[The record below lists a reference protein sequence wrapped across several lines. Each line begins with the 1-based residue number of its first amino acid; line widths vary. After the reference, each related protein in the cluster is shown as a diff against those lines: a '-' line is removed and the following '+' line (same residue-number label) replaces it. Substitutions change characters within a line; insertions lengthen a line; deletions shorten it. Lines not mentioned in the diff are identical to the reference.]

1 MASIIRVK
9 RSTGTSAPSSLNFG
23 ELGLT
28 VGVGTHGNLGGRIFA
43 GDNASNPQVIGG
55 RYFTDLLSIEPGKV
69 AGQQNPT
76 TFANGFVPIL
86 DGDRKVD
93 LWNVDNLSLDGN
105 TIASTDTDGNIIFDP
120 NGTGS
125 VVVVDDT
132 FLVFGNSGDAKIE
145 YDEDGSD
152 LIQVTGVKWRY
163 NVPIEV
169 NELSVVGVS
178 TLNSSGGITTTGGDL
193 YVGGDLFVQDDTNI
207 DELTARNLNVTGI
220 TTFQDKV
227 HLLDND
233 VAHFGGSLGEVGD
246 LLIFANGS
254 TNSIDARNADLTI
267 RQNVGGGTNDIKI
280 QAKSGENSA
289 TFLPDGAV
297 NLFFDNAN
305 KLQTRIDGVN
315 INGTLETDALL
326 VTGVSTYQG
335 QSNFTGKMVVTGGVE
350 IDNIGIS
357 SNIIA
362 TRSGAGNQL
371 YIDPYPDGLSNEGT
385 VIIKGDLQVDGTQT
399 TVNSSSVTSN
409 ESIFRLGD
417 VTSSRTVTATVGTGV
432 SVITLD
438 SITGINTGDTLTHA
452 SLPGAGRTTVHSY
465 NTGAKTVSIDGV
477 TTAGIATATQIVVTH
492 AFDTNDDRGIS
503 FQYNVGVG
511 TANTKE
517 GFFGY
522 DDTNSRWTY
531 VPDATITNGVVSG
544 TKGFLDIKG
553 IFYQAGDFSTNGVV
567 FFDSTGLQ
575 NSTGSPA
582 AGISTSN
589 AVLTTTAAGTPTWT
603 DTLDGGT
610 FWTY

>member
-9 RSTGTSAPSSLNFG
+9 RSTGTSAPGTLNFG

-28 VGVGTHGNLGGRIFA
+28 VGVGTHGNKGGRVFA
-43 GDNASNPQVIGG
+43 GDNSSNPQEIGG

-69 AGQQNPT
+69 AGQQNPS

-93 LWNVDNLSLDGN
+93 LWNVDNLSMDGN
-105 TIASTDTDGNIIFDP
+105 TIASTNTDGNIVLNP
-120 NGTGS
+120 NGTG
-125 VVVVDDT
+125 VVAIPDDT
-132 FLVFGNSGDAKIE
+132 FLTFGDSADSQIE
-145 YDEDGSD
+145 YDEDNTD
-152 LIQVTGVKWRY
+152 RIQVTGANWRY
-163 NVPIEV
+163 NLQIEV

-193 YVGGDLFVQDDTNI
+193 YVGGDLFVLDDTNI

-220 TTFQDKV
+220 ATVQDKL

-233 VAHFGGSLGEVGD
+233 KIHLGGSLGENGD
-246 LLIFANGS
+246 LQISHSGSHSLIKDTGTGDLRIAGS
-254 TNSIDARNADLTI
+254 KIDIRNAADTEQLASFT
-267 RQNVGGGTNDIKI
+267 
-280 QAKSGENSA
+280 E
-289 TFLPDGAV
+289 DGAV
-297 NLFFDNAN
+297 ELFFNNAK
-305 KLQTRIDGVN
+305 KLETRIDGVN
-315 INGTLETDALL
+315 VTGTTETDALL

-409 ESIFRLGD
+409 ETIFRLGD

-477 TTAGIATATQIVVTH
+477 TTAGIATATQIVITH

-503 FQYNVGVG
+503 FQYNVGLG

-553 IFYQAGDFSTNGVV
+553 VYYQSGDFATSGVV
-567 FFDSTGLQ
+567 YFDSTGLQ
-575 NSTGSPA
+575 KSTVAPA

-610 FWTY
+610 F

>member
-9 RSTGTSAPSSLNFG
+9 RSTGTSAPGTLNFG

-28 VGVGTHGNLGGRIFA
+28 VGVGTHGNKGGRVFA
-43 GDNASNPQVIGG
+43 GDNSSNPQEIGG

-69 AGQQNPT
+69 AGQQNPST
-76 TFANGFVPIL
+76 LSNGFVPIL

-93 LWNVDNLSLDGN
+93 LWNVDNLSMDGN
-105 TIASTDTDGNIIFDP
+105 TLASTNTDGNIILNP
-120 NGTGS
+120 NGTG
-125 VVVVDDT
+125 VVAIPDDT
-132 FLVFGNSGDAKIE
+132 FVSFGDSGDAKIE

-417 VTSSRTVTATVGTGV
+417 VTSSRTVTATVGTGA

-553 IFYQAGDFSTNGVV
+553 VYYQSGDFATSGVV
-567 FFDSTGLQ
+567 YFDSTGLQ
-575 NSTGSPA
+575 KSTVAPA

-610 FWTY
+610 F

>member
-43 GDNASNPQVIGG
+43 GDNSSNPQVIGG

-69 AGQQNPT
+69 EGQINPT
-76 TFANGFVPIL
+76 TGANGFVPIL
-86 DGDRKVD
+86 DSARKVD
-93 LWNVDNLSLDGN
+93 QWNVDNLRLDGN
-105 TIASTDTDGNIIFDP
+105 TISSQDNDGNIIFDP

-125 VVVVDDT
+125 VVVIDDT

-145 YDEDGSD
+145 YDEDGTD

-193 YVGGDLFVQDDTNI
+193 YVGGDLFIQDDLI
-207 DELTARNLNVTGI
+207 LDEATTRNLNVTGI
-220 TTFQDKV
+220 ATVQDKL

-233 VAHFGGSLGEVGD
+233 VAHFGGSLGDDGD
-246 LLIFANGS
+246 LRIYHNGANTYIDQTGGTGSLIIRGNGS
-254 TNSIDARNADLTI
+254 DPVHLRAKAGESSIRLVA
-267 RQNVGGGTNDIKI
+267 
-280 QAKSGENSA
+280 
-289 TFLPDGAV
+289 DGAV
-297 NLFFDNAN
+297 ELYHDNAER
-305 KLQTRIDGVN
+305 LETRIDGVN
-315 INGTLETDALL
+315 VTGTTETDALL

-335 QSNFTGKMVVTGGVE
+335 QSNFTGKMIVTGGVE

-371 YIDPYPDGLSNEGT
+371 FIDPYPDGLSNEGT

-417 VTSSRTVTATVGTGV
+417 VTSSRTVTATVGTGA

-610 FWTY
+610 F

>member
-9 RSTGTSAPSSLNFG
+9 RSTGTSAPGSLNFG

-28 VGVGTHGNLGGRIFA
+28 VGVGTHGNLGGRVFA
-43 GDNASNPQVIGG
+43 GDNSSNPQAVGG

-93 LWNVDNLSLDGN
+93 LWNVDNLSMDGN
-105 TIASTDTDGNIIFDP
+105 TLASTNTDGNIILNP
-120 NGTGS
+120 NGTG
-125 VVVVDDT
+125 VVAIPDDT
-132 FLVFGNSGDAKIE
+132 FLTFGDSADSQIE
-145 YDEDGSD
+145 YDEDNTD
-152 LIQVTGVKWRY
+152 RIQVTGANWRY
-163 NVPIEV
+163 NLQIEV

-193 YVGGDLFVQDDTNI
+193 YVGGDLYIQDDLVL
-207 DELTARNLNVTGI
+207 DEATTRNLNVTGI
-220 TTFQDKV
+220 ATVQDKL

-233 VAHFGGSLGEVGD
+233 VAHFGGGLGQSGD
-246 LLIFANGS
+246 LQISHSGSHSLIKDTGIGDLRIAGS
-254 TNSIDARNADLTI
+254 KIDIRNAADTEQL
-267 RQNVGGGTNDIKI
+267 
-280 QAKSGENSA
+280 A
-289 TFLPDGAV
+289 TFTENGAAE
-297 NLFFDNAN
+297 LFFDNAN

-315 INGTLETDALL
+315 VNGTLETDALL

-335 QSNFTGKMVVTGGVE
+335 QSNFTGKMIVTGGVE

-409 ESIFRLGD
+409 ETIFRLGD
-417 VTSSRTVTATVGTGV
+417 VTSSRTVTATVGTGA

-465 NTGAKTVSIDGV
+465 NTGSKTVSIDGV

-492 AFDTNDDRGIS
+492 AFDTNDDRGIA
-503 FQYNVGVG
+503 FQYNVGLG

-522 DDTNSRWTY
+522 DDSSSRWTY
-531 VPDATITNGVVSG
+531 VPDATITNGVISG

-553 IFYQAGDFSTNGVV
+553 IYYQSGDFATSGVV
-567 FFDSTGLQ
+567 YFDATGLQ
-575 NSTGSPA
+575 KSTVAPA

-610 FWTY
+610 F

>member
-9 RSTGTSAPSSLNFG
+9 RSTGTSAPGSLNFG

-43 GDNASNPQVIGG
+43 GDNSSNPQVVGG

-69 AGQQNPT
+69 NGQVNPT
-76 TFANGFVPIL
+76 TGANGFVPIL
-86 DGDRKVD
+86 DSARKVD
-93 LWNVDNLSLDGN
+93 QWNVDNLRLDGN
-105 TIASTDTDGNIIFDP
+105 SISSHDTDGNIIFDP

-125 VVVVDDT
+125 VVILDDT
-132 FLVFGNSGDAKIE
+132 FLVFGNSGDSKIE

-152 LIQVTGVKWRY
+152 LIQVTGAKWRY

-169 NELSVVGVS
+169 NELSVVGVA

-193 YVGGDLFVQDDTNI
+193 YVGGDLFIQDDLI
-207 DELTARNLNVTGI
+207 LDEATTRNLNVTGI
-220 TTFQDKV
+220 ATVQDKL

-233 VAHFGGSLGEVGD
+233 VAHFGGGLGQSGD
-246 LLIFANGS
+246 LQISHSGSHSLIKDTGIGDLRIAGS
-254 TNSIDARNADLTI
+254 KIDIRNAADTEQL
-267 RQNVGGGTNDIKI
+267 
-280 QAKSGENSA
+280 A
-289 TFLPDGAV
+289 TFTENGAAE
-297 NLFFDNAN
+297 LFFDNAN

-315 INGTLETDALL
+315 VNGTLETDALL

-335 QSNFTGKMVVTGGVE
+335 QSNFTGKMIVTGGVE

-409 ESIFRLGD
+409 ETIFRLGD
-417 VTSSRTVTATVGTGV
+417 VTSSRTVTATVGTGA

-492 AFDTNDDRGIS
+492 AFDTNDDRGIA
-503 FQYNVGVG
+503 FQYNVGLG

-522 DDTNSRWTY
+522 DDSSSRWTY
-531 VPDATITNGVVSG
+531 VPDATITNGVISG

-553 IFYQAGDFSTNGVV
+553 IYYQSGDFATSGVV
-567 FFDSTGLQ
+567 YFDATGLQ
-575 NSTGSPA
+575 KSTVAPA

-610 FWTY
+610 F

>member
-9 RSTGTSAPSSLNFG
+9 RSTGTSAPGSLNFG

-28 VGVGTHGNLGGRIFA
+28 VGVGTHGNLGGRVFA

-69 AGQQNPT
+69 AGQINPT
-76 TFANGFVPIL
+76 TGANGFVPIL
-86 DGDRKVD
+86 DSARKVD
-93 LWNVDNLSLDGN
+93 QWNVDNLRLDGN
-105 TIASTDTDGNIIFDP
+105 IISSTDTDGNIIFNTD
-120 NGTGS
+120 GS
-125 VVVVDDT
+125 GEVVIVDDT
-132 FLVFGNSGDAKIE
+132 FLTFGNSQDAKIE
-145 YDEDGSD
+145 YDEDGTD

-193 YVGGDLFVQDDTNI
+193 YVGGDLFIQDDLI
-207 DELTARNLNVTGI
+207 LDEATTRNLNVTGI
-220 TTFQDKV
+220 ATVQNKL

-233 VAHFGGSLGEVGD
+233 VAHFGGSLGENGD
-246 LLIFANGS
+246 LQISHSGSHSLIKDTGTGDLRIAGS
-254 TNSIDARNADLTI
+254 KIDIRNAADTEQLASFT
-267 RQNVGGGTNDIKI
+267 
-280 QAKSGENSA
+280 E
-289 TFLPDGAV
+289 DGAV
-297 NLFFDNAN
+297 ELFFNNAK
-305 KLQTRIDGVN
+305 KLETRIDGVN
-315 INGTLETDALL
+315 VTGTTETDALL

-335 QSNFTGKMVVTGGVE
+335 QSNFTGKMIVTGGVE

-417 VTSSRTVTATVGTGV
+417 VTSSRTVTATVGTGA

-553 IFYQAGDFSTNGVV
+553 VYYQSGDFATSGVV
-567 FFDSTGLQ
+567 YFDSTGLQ
-575 NSTGSPA
+575 KSTVAPA

-610 FWTY
+610 F